1 MVQPIHSP
9 CCEVKRGLRKGPWTR
24 EEDIRLK
31 EYITKHGH
39 SCWRTLPKAAGL
51 QRCGKSCRLRWINY
65 LRPDLKR
72 GNFLDEEEQLIIT
85 LQSLLGNRWS
95 LIAGRLPGRT
105 DNEIKN
111 HWNTHLK
118 KKLKSMGID
127 PSTHRSVIP
136 LQSPGGSK
144 KTSSTYLHAPS
155 VHTGAQNKV
164 IKLKAQTQQRQ
175 HVAAAEAE
183 VVVKSIYK
191 GEPRAQTQQ
200 VEPGTSLYKGER
212 VIELRDTSSSGAQ
225 ELETVVRAKN
235 VAALTAPQ
243 AKQASVT
250 LVGSMACDSVDETS
264 SSWSVPTSRAANL
277 GHAKSAAASSSLSSI
292 PSAIQSSTSTM
303 GTYHSHRF
311 FGSSNWPSP
320 CDTFTDHVGSLDSPP
335 SSEESHRQL
344 LASLDP
350 LEYSYDQVSTGTTT
364 SHHHGDGDRMALRFV
379 DGASLTN
386 LQIPRAAWNENFLPI
401 LSSPSGMESSYSS
414 PSDSP
419 ASSEDEP
426 MTHSAPEW
434 VMAESKEME
443 EAETASVGL
452 HAHELEAPLSHN
464 WSMNTGIA
472 LHLDGDLQLHDDA
485 ETSDVLWNFDH
496 ILIPDAHMHMHSL
509 R

>member
-127 PSTHRSVIP
+127 PSTHRAVIP

-164 IKLKAQTQQRQ
+164 IKLKAQAQQRALP
-175 HVAAAEAE
+175 VAAEAE
-183 VVVKSIYK
+183 
-191 GEPRAQTQQ
+191 RAQTQQ

-212 VIELRDTSSSGAQ
+212 VIELRDSSSSRSS
-225 ELETVVRAKN
+225 EPVVVRAKN
-235 VAALTAPQ
+235 VAELAAPQ
-243 AKQASVT
+243 AKQAAVKLVECSVARDG
-250 LVGSMACDSVDETS
+250 VGVGATSAPSSM
-264 SSWSVPTSRAANL
+264 AANL
-277 GHAKSAAASSSLSSI
+277 GHAKPAAAC
-292 PSAIQSSTSTM
+292 SA
-303 GTYHSHRF
+303 GPFAPGHRF
-311 FGSSNWPSP
+311 LESSNWPSP
-320 CDTFTDHVGSLDSPP
+320 CEPFAAHVGGCLDSPP
-335 SSEESHRQL
+335 TSSSEESHRQL

-350 LEYSYDQVSTGTTT
+350 LEYSFDQVSSGA
-364 SHHHGDGDRMALRFV
+364 SHHHPGDGDRVALRFV
-379 DGASLTN
+379 DGAALSN
-386 LQIPRAAWNENFLPI
+386 LHIPRAAWAETFLPI

-434 VMAESKEME
+434 VMAESREME

-452 HAHELEAPLSHN
+452 HAHELQAPLSHN
-464 WSMNTGIA
+464 WSLAAGIA

-485 ETSDVLWNFDH
+485 EASDVLWNFDH
-496 ILIPDAHMHMHSL
+496 ILIPDHSMHNLHMHSL